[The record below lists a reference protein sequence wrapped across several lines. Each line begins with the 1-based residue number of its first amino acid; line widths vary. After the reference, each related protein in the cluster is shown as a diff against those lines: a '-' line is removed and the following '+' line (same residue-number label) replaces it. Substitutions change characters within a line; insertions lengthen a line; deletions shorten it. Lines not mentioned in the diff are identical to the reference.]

1 MRRALVPLHVQVA
14 EQRPAD
20 SFVAVPYAGH
30 WFSIAH
36 QDHASRQAFSLLN
49 YLFQLKAPRLPTL
62 GPLVTVPTG

>member
-1 MRRALVPLHVQVA
+1 VQVA
-14 EQRPAD
+14 KQRPED

-36 QDHASRQAFSLLN
+36 QDHASKQAFSPLN
-49 YLFQLKAPRLPTL
+49 YLFQLTAPRLPTL